1 MQHKTSCFVFRAGD
15 IGGNLPP
22 GFSCV
27 LAAFLFDAIAFI
39 VIGVTR
45 DYSREESA
53 EPSDDKIFWFVDTMA
68 SSL

>member
-1 MQHKTSCFVFRAGD
+1 MQHKTGLFVFRVGD
-15 IGGNLPP
+15 IWENLPP
-22 GFSCV
+22 GFRCV
-27 LAAFLFDAIAFI
+27 LAAFLFDAVAFI

-53 EPSDDKIFWFVDTMA
+53 EPSDDKIFWFVDAMA